1 MIKAYK
7 RLLAIVMAA
16 AVSGSLGT
24 VAASA
29 ENDAGAAVD
38 DNATIRSGSETRTTA
53 ALEENI
59 SPKVRKMMTVLKEFN
74 IIPDYYDYNLPLTY
88 EVPRAD
94 FAASVA
100 RMMGKTAYG
109 GSEVYFYDVPKNYW
123 AFNEISNL
131 TEMGIIDGNEDK
143 TFDPGEPISKSAAY
157 KIMLCAMGYRSS
169 AEQSGG
175 YPNGYLTLANSIK
188 LSDGV
193 SAGDTVTM
201 SDMLNILYNSLT
213 INIMEQGGS
222 KKNSI
227 TYEVSEDETLIS
239 SYRDIYYGEGYVN
252 GANSITVHGGAINK
266 DDALIDSDIY
276 HSGGIDMMQYLGE
289 KVEFFYEEHDS
300 SDDRRLLWVGQK
312 NSSQTVRYIS
322 VDGDAEFDT
331 DSFSY
336 TYYDENDRKRRVSLD
351 RSVLVVYNGG
361 IVDSGYDKLLNDK
374 RYEIKLLS
382 DGGKYTVMVIR
393 GYENFVV
400 GNINSIEQIIYDRNK
415 PQEFIDLDRDNYDT
429 FSIRL
434 MGNEEMSFEDITK
447 DTVLSV
453 YRSKDKKHIEVFASR
468 NIVNGVVESINETDK
483 KEVTINGRK
492 YRVDDRVSF
501 DNFSIGDSVTVHTD
515 VFGEI
520 AYISADTGSFK
531 GSFLLKASLDEQEEN
546 IVIKQLGEDS
556 NVTKLNC
563 VEKLT
568 IDGIRYKTPK
578 DAYRTLLAGENKL
591 EAQFALIKTN
601 DKGEITEIDTTH
613 YNPSKE
619 TSNSLQVDVPFWYG
633 KETTYTQRLVRAT
646 ANAARIGEKIVFDT
660 DTKVFVVPFV
670 TDYSNVVDDDFWVT
684 VGSKLKNDTG
694 TYAESYKITESSG
707 IAKYILLK
715 GYDPNRVSGDL
726 PILAQRISYGV
737 TDDGDRVEVL
747 EGYQGAS
754 PVSIMA
760 DESVEDLFSRSGVLS
775 GDVVTLTKDTYGNI
789 KGCTVAYDYRSGEHK
804 ALSALNDY
812 QGMFVGYANDVVDT
826 VVKIGFESGAGY
838 DFAINAMSRPV
849 LVYDSSKKRNNI
861 SIATLGNIITYQNDP
876 ENCSTVFIATNR
888 MQPQMFIVYK

>member
-501 DNFSIGDSVTVHTD
+501 DNFSIGDSVTAHTD